1 MKNLTETQEHYAL
14 MDWIRM
20 QPNIHKYAIHIANER
35 YLNVKDNPKLWAVG
49 SKLKKMGVKK
59 GVPDFFFACPKG
71 EYHGL
76 WLELKAGKNKVT
88 KEQQDFLTLMTKVG
102 YLAVCVTG
110 CDPAIAFIKEYF
122 ALKN

>member
-1 MKNLTETQEHYAL
+1 MKGASETQEHCAL

-20 QPNIHKYAIHIANER
+20 HPNIHKYTIHIANER
-35 YLNVKDNPKLWAVG
+35 YLNVQSNPELWAVG

-59 GVPDFFFACPKG
+59 GVSDFFFACPKG

-76 WLELKAGKNKVT
+76 WLELKAGKNKAT
-88 KEQQDFLTLMTKVG
+88 KEQQDFINLMTSVG

-110 CDPAIAFIKEYF
+110 CDTAISFIKEYF
-122 ALKN
+122 SLKN